1 MPDARSPKKKILV
14 FDYDRTLTL
23 EDLVIPD
30 VTRKMLE
37 LVRNKSVAILGI
49 VSGRSLS
56 FLESV
61 NDNSS
66 DPFSFLVAENGA
78 VIRGDSGKV
87 QVIGKEWAKRAKDL
101 FAGSD
106 FSVRF
111 GEIMGATR
119 VEYSSS
125 ISQFLESHDL
135 PTSIERNRD
144 SLLLLPPNVGKG
156 SGVLEAISG
165 YGPRNDVELTS
176 FGDGENDVSLFEPA
190 DIKVAVSNAIPELKV
205 LADVVTTQPGG
216 LGVAEYIRNR
226 FML

>member
-1 MPDARSPKKKILV
+1 MKDARSPKKQILV

-23 EDLVIPD
+23 DDLVIPD
-30 VTRKMLE
+30 VTKKMLE

-66 DPFSFLVAENGA
+66 DSFAFLVAENGA
-78 VIRGDSGKV
+78 IIRGDSGQV
-87 QVIGKEWAKRAKDL
+87 QVIGKEWAQRAKDL
-101 FAGSD
+101 FAGSNL
-106 FSVRF
+106 SVRF

-119 VEYSSS
+119 VENARS

-135 PTSIERNRD
+135 PTSIVRNRD

-156 SGVLEAISG
+156 PGVLEAISA
-165 YGPRNDVELTS
+165 YGPRSEVELTS

-190 DIKVAVSNAIPELKV
+190 DIKVAVSNAIPELKI